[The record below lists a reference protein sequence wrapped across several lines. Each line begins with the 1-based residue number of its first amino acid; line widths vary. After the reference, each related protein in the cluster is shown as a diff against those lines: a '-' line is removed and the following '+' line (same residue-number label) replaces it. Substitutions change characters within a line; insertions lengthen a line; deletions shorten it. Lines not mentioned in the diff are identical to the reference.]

1 MVFTIELKPR
11 VKKNLFW
18 FKTNSKNQNVQID
31 YETFGTFEIS
41 RLLINFTNIF

>member
-1 MVFTIELKPR
+1 MGFTIELKPR

-31 YETFGTFEIS
+31 YGTFEIS